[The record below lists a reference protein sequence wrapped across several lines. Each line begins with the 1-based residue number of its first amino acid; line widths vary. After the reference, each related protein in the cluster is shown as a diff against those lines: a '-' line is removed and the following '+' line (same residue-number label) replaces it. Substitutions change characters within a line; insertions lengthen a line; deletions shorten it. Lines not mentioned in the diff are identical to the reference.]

1 LLFCSLVRDT
11 SHMPANFDLVRI
23 TKAKKEVDVS
33 TTTIRQYGR
42 QGLAI
47 YKRGKAAYF
56 SKLELADFIRRKAA

>member
-1 LLFCSLVRDT
+1 VRD
-11 SHMPANFDLVRI
+11 SGRMPANFDLVRI
-23 TKAKKEVDVS
+23 TKSKKEVDVS
-33 TTTIRQYGR
+33 TTTIRQYAR